1 MTVKLDTSKSLAS
14 MDALV
19 KKKNAAVN
27 RALIASAMEVSSYIK
42 ASITKHKS
50 KGRLY
55 MIGVNRD
62 KEHYASRPGYTPN
75 GMYGNLAYST
85 SPTRTVK
92 NGAVYVKV
100 MAKYAKALEYGRP
113 SKGLRP
119 RPFVK
124 PARQKL
130 GAKIAKR
137 IRDAFNVK

>member
-27 RALIASAMEVSSYIK
+27 RALIVSAQEVSAYIK
-42 ASITKHKS
+42 KSITSHKS
-50 KGRLY
+50 KGREYLR
-55 MIGVNRD
+55 GTVS
-62 KEHYASRPGYTPN
+62 HFASRPGYPPN
-75 GMYGNLAYST
+75 GDTGFLAFST
-85 SPTRTVK
+85 SPTKTVK
-92 NGAVYVKV
+92 NGAVYVRV
-100 MAKYAKALEYGRP
+100 VAKYAKALEYGKL
-113 SKGLRP
+113 SKGLKP